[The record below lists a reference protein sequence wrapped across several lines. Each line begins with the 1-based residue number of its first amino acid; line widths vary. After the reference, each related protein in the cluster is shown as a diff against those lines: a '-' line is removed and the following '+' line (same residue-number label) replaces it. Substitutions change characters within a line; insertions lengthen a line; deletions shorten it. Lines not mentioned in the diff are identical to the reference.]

1 MTLANS
7 VEDILES
14 ELKIRQMVQV
24 TDISSRISK
33 SVEISQTT
41 GVDSILVNDWKLLLE
56 RVDNA
61 DSIDTVLEIVTDFD
75 EFMRELREKRNSD
88 SFRIPIQ
95 IYERKG

>member
-1 MTLANS
+1 
-7 VEDILES
+7 
-14 ELKIRQMVQV
+14 MVQV